1 MLSNQ
6 TLSKSVV
13 EALRFCAGRCLLAL
27 AMTGAA
33 VAEAALPYG
42 SSAEDTRWQVSG
54 SIFEC
59 RVEQPIPGYG
69 RAVFYHEAGEFVDVR
84 LDTLRNL
91 MAYTP
96 AEVTSLPPPL
106 RPAAQSEHTG

>member
-33 VAEAALPYG
+33 VAEADLHYG
-42 SSAEDTRWQVSG
+42 SSAEDTRWQVRG
-54 SIFEC
+54 AIFEC
-59 RVEQPIPGYG
+59 RFEQPIPGYG
-69 RAVFYHEAGEFVDVR
+69 RAGFYHEAGDDVAFR
-84 LDTLRNL
+84 LETQRNL

-96 AEVTSLPPPL
+96 AECTVLAS
-106 RPAAQSEHTG
+106 AW